1 MQSNELEIKLK
12 KVLTQNSVCGN
23 ILMRCFADIA
33 QEVERNIGS
42 VEVTGSTPV
51 ISFTTPGREFF
62 LFTREFLRLHGK
74 IKGAEKMIHR
84 VKTLMMVRR
93 DIS

>member
-1 MQSNELEIKLK
+1 MQFKEFEIKLK
-12 KVLTQNSVCGN
+12 KVLTQNNVCGN
-23 ILMRCFADIA
+23 ILMRCYADIA

-62 LFTREFLRLHGK
+62 LFTRDFLYIRGNNWYN
-74 IKGAEKMIHR
+74 
-84 VKTLMMVRR
+84 VQ
-93 DIS
+93 

>member
-1 MQSNELEIKLK
+1 MQFKEFEIKLK
-12 KVLTQNSVCGN
+12 KVLTQNNVCGN
-23 ILMRCFADIA
+23 ILMRCYADIA

-62 LFTREFLRLHGK
+62 LFTMDFLYIRGYNWHN
-74 IKGAEKMIHR
+74 
-84 VKTLMMVRR
+84 VQ
-93 DIS
+93 